1 MIGTSDNKDGKA
13 RFVAP
18 KLQVYGRARDI
29 TRGSGTENNKDN
41 PSFNPKTQP

>member
-1 MIGTSDNKDGKA
+1 MTGTSENKGGKA

-29 TRGSGTENNKDN
+29 TRGSGGEGNKDN
-41 PSFNPKTQP
+41 PDINIKTQP